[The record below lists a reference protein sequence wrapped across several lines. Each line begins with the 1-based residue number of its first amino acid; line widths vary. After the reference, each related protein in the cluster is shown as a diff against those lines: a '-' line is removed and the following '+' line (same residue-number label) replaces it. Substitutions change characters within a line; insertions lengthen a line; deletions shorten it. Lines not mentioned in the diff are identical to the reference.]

1 MATLKQKQFTWLSLV
16 LLLVTYTWFGWYLCN
31 LEAPTWVYPVCYRL
45 FAGPVPAQTQNPKPA
60 AQITP
65 LLAESKNSASAPH
78 SAPPKADAETVEP
91 SPHSTPPTGEAVPK
105 PASLRGSICEAV
117 AKYNLPAGVLA
128 IGWIVLSSMA
138 FISPLTSFSAFI
150 SRWFKSD
157 TVAFATLFLIAAG
170 AAIVLYWLHIFLQ
183 ILTILAVDIL
193 ARIDIQYAGLTGVQ
207 AFWILT
213 ILSLTGLV
221 LGWSANA
228 ML

>member
-16 LLLVTYTWFGWYLCN
+16 LLLVTYTWFGWYLCS
-31 LEAPTWVYPVCYRL
+31 LKAPAWVYPACYRL
-45 FAGPVPAQTQNPKPA
+45 LAGPIPTQSQNLKPA
-60 AQITP
+60 PYTTP
-65 LLAESKNSASAPH
+65 SLAEKNPGSTSQ
-78 SAPPKADAETVEP
+78 SAPPRIENTEQT
-91 SPHSTPPTGEAVPK
+91 PHSTPQITESFPPPEN
-105 PASLRGSICEAV
+105 LRSSICEAIV
-117 AKYNLPAGVLA
+117 KYNLPAGVLA
-128 IGWIVLSSMA
+128 IGWIVVSSMA

-157 TVAFATLFLIAAG
+157 TVAFATLFLLAAG
-170 AAIVLYWLHIFLQ
+170 AAIILYWLHIFLQ

-228 ML
+228 MI